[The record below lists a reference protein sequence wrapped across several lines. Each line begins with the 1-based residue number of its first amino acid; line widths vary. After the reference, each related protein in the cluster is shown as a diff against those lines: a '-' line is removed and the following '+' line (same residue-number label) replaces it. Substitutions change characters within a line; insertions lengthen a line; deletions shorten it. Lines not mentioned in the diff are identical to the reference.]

1 MAKIT
6 IDGHTLA
13 YEVIGSGDQTIAIT
27 CGGRFSKDAPGLRE
41 LAQKLAERG
50 YKVLIWDRFN
60 CGESDFRFD
69 SDSESILN
77 TDALASL
84 LRALDF
90 GPTLLMGGSAGAR
103 ISIMMA
109 VRYPE
114 LVAGVL
120 AMTISG
126 GELGLGVLA
135 VHYHFESAFAAV
147 TGGMEAVAN
156 APVWTEQIARNPGN
170 RDRLLAQDRDQ
181 FIATMK
187 QWAAAFFPKSECP
200 IPGLTP
206 EELATIR
213 VPVVVIRSDDSDL
226 HHTRETSE
234 TVARMIPGAVL
245 KEPIWPEGSWNRAM
259 GQKGGIFE
267 LWPELA
273 PHIAELAERLP
284 ARAHAPA
291 K

>member
-1 MAKIT
+1 MPIT
-6 IDGHTLA
+6 KVNGLNIA
-13 YEVIGSGDQTIAIT
+13 YDIIGSGTQTIAIT

-41 LAQKLAERG
+41 LAEKLAEDG

-60 CGESDFRFD
+60 CGESDFCF
-69 SDSESILN
+69 DSESESVLN
-77 TDALASL
+77 TDALAGL

-114 LVAGVL
+114 LVSGVF

-147 TGGMEAVAN
+147 NGGMEAVAN
-156 APVWTEQIARNPGN
+156 APVWTEQIARNSGN
-170 RDRLLAQDRDQ
+170 RQRLLSQDRDQ

-187 QWAAAFFPKSECP
+187 KWAAAFFPKSECP

-213 VPVVVIRSDDSDL
+213 VPTIVIRSDPSDL

-234 TVARMIPGAVL
+234 TVARMIPGARL
-245 KEPIWPEGSWNRAM
+245 AESPWPEGSWNRAM
-259 GQKGGIFE
+259 GQEGGIFA

-273 PHIAELAERLP
+273 PQISAFARSLATEP
-284 ARAHAPA
+284 ASA
-291 K
+291 

>member
-1 MAKIT
+1 MPMTKVNGLNI
-6 IDGHTLA
+6 A
-13 YEVIGSGDQTIAIT
+13 YDIIGSGTQTIAIT

-41 LAQKLAERG
+41 LAQKLAEDG

-60 CGESDFRFD
+60 CGESDFCF
-69 SDSESILN
+69 DSESESVLN
-77 TDALASL
+77 TDALAGL

-114 LVAGVL
+114 LVAGVF
-120 AMTISG
+120 AMSISG

-147 TGGMEAVAN
+147 NGGMEAVAN

-170 RDRLLAQDRDQ
+170 RDRLLSQDRDQ

-187 QWAAAFFPKSECP
+187 KWAAAFFPKSECP

-206 EELATIR
+206 EELASIR
-213 VPVVVIRSDDSDL
+213 VPTVIIRSDDSDL

-245 KEPIWPEGSWNRAM
+245 AESPWPEGSWNRAM

-267 LWPELA
+267 LWPDLA
-273 PHIAELAERLP
+273 PQISEFARSLATE
-284 ARAHAPA
+284 AAQ
-291 K
+291 